1 MDEHEADAL
10 LSFAREGDRE
20 LRGLQA
26 GAWRGRLQDRTP
38 QLEAAFRWFL
48 DHDRA
53 GDSMA
58 MAIALANFVR
68 ISGRVTAGREWLD
81 RALAAA
87 SPDDPQRPFALY
99 ENGLLAFWQ
108 GADEEVRSL
117 LEQSLDLGRRRGDA
131 TAVAVALCGLARL
144 LLREGDLDR
153 ARALCEEALAT
164 VEGSDERLGRS
175 NALHVLG
182 VAAQMAGELQEARGF
197 MTQRIELARE
207 LGDLAL
213 VGTESSNLSMVE
225 RQLGNLERAEEL
237 AVESLRLEAR
247 RGDEWAI
254 PYTLNG
260 LAAIAVETGAF
271 EPAATLLAAA
281 ATLQDQQGNA
291 WPPDERPHF
300 ERSRAAVTEGLDH
313 EQLERAWSAGERM
326 SLADAVRYALAPARP
341 DIPLGKGQ
349 MTG

>member
-1 MDEHEADAL
+1 MHEIEARAVL
-10 LSFAREGDRE
+10 AFAGQAARE
-20 LRGLQA
+20 LRRLDA
-26 GAWRGRLQDRTP
+26 GIWRERLEGQYR
-38 QLEAAFRWFL
+38 EVEGAFEWFL
-48 DHDRA
+48 DHRTSDA
-53 GDSMA
+53 LA
-58 MAIALANFVR
+58 MASMLAEFMR
-68 ISGRVTAGREWLD
+68 ISGRATIARSWLD
-81 RALAAA
+81 RALQAAA
-87 SPDDPQRPFALY
+87 ADDPLRAKALY
-99 ENGLLAFWQ
+99 EEGLLAFWQ
-108 GADEEVRSL
+108 GADAEAWTLHER
-117 LEQSLDLGRRRGDA
+117 SLDLARQRGDQSM
-131 TAVAVALCGLARL
+131 VAQALCGLARL
-144 LLREGDLDR
+144 VLTEDVER

-213 VGTESSNLSMVE
+213 VSTESSNLSMVE

-326 SLADAVRYALAPARP
+326 SLADAVQYALAPARP